1 MSTRDFVAASNGGP
15 LSTLFVD
22 ALSPSLSQLAP
33 CQSRSAN
40 ILSASISSVSSLRL
54 MSSSLPPVASS
65 SLRHLSPP
73 PHWSSS
79 RLRPPTS
86 DNFPQVSSPHLQP
99 LHTLS
104 SPPPLTPSTSPL
116 LPISPASHPPP
127 LPSARPFPRWRL
139 LCCRSHWRFEGV
151 WVGIRA
157 CFDLLFAV
165 VESGGVIPYRE
176 IASLVQNAKL
186 FYEPIV
192 CPKR

>member
-1 MSTRDFVAASNGGP
+1 MPVSLRQHPLCKHQLRLVSPPHVFVTPSSSILLA
-15 LSTLFVD
+15 
-22 ALSPSLSQLAP
+22 SPSLPSSPLELLEAP
-33 CQSRSAN
+33 
-40 ILSASISSVSSLRL
+40 
-54 MSSSLPPVASS
+54 
-65 SLRHLSPP
+65 
-73 PHWSSS
+73 
-79 RLRPPTS
+79 PPTS

-99 LHTLS
+99 LHPLS